1 MKKKLR
7 QYGCLLVG
15 ILIYYLVHE
24 GAHLVYA
31 LSIDTF
37 KQINILSLGIQIEVY
52 DYLMSNLELGIFCL
66 VGVLASLCVG
76 YILLFIQSTSGI
88 HYYTT
93 LVLLLLDPLYLSVVY
108 PFVGGGDMNGIKL
121 LVLESDARLVFL
133 GLFVLNSYLFY
144 KINIDKLKT
153 DHKGEKVG

>member
-31 LSIDTF
+31 LSIGTF
-37 KQINILSLGIQIEVY
+37 KQINILSLGIQIEIY

-76 YILLFIQSTSGI
+76 YILLFIQSRNGI

-121 LVLESDARLVFL
+121 LVLESNARLVFL
-133 GLFVLNSYLFY
+133 GILILNGYLFH
-144 KINIDKLKT
+144 KIKYRQTKNRP
-153 DHKGEKVG
+153 

>member
-31 LSIDTF
+31 LSIGTF
-37 KQINILSLGIQIEVY
+37 KQINILSLGIQIEIY

-121 LVLESDARLVFL
+121 LVLESHARLVFL
-133 GLFVLNSYLFY
+133 GLLVLNSYLFY
-144 KINIDKLKT
+144 KIKYRQTKNRP
-153 DHKGEKVG
+153 

>member
-7 QYGCLLVG
+7 QYGCLFIG

-31 LSIDTF
+31 LSIGAF
-37 KQINILSLGIQIEVY
+37 KQINILGWGIQIEVY

-66 VGVLASLCVG
+66 VGVIASLCVG
-76 YILLFIQSTSGI
+76 YILLFIQSRNGI

-93 LVLLLLDPLYLSVVY
+93 LILLLLDPLYLSVVY

-121 LVLESDARLVFL
+121 LFLESNARLVFL
-133 GLFVLNSYLFY
+133 GLLVLNSYLFY
-144 KINIDKLKT
+144 KIKYRQTKNRP
-153 DHKGEKVG
+153 

>member
-31 LSIDTF
+31 LSIGTF
-37 KQINILSLGIQIEVY
+37 KQINILSLGIQIEIY

-76 YILLFIQSTSGI
+76 YILLFIQSRNGI

-121 LVLESDARLVFL
+121 LVLESNARLVFL
-133 GLFVLNSYLFY
+133 GILILNSYLFY
-144 KINIDKLKT
+144 KIKYRQTKNRP
-153 DHKGEKVG
+153 

>member
-31 LSIDTF
+31 LSIGTF
-37 KQINILSLGIQIEVY
+37 KQINILSLGIQIEIY

>member
-31 LSIDTF
+31 LSIGTF
-37 KQINILSLGIQIEVY
+37 KQINILSLGIQIEIY

-76 YILLFIQSTSGI
+76 YILLFIQSRNGI

-121 LVLESDARLVFL
+121 LVLESNARLVFL
-133 GLFVLNSYLFY
+133 GLLVLNSYLFY
-144 KINIDKLKT
+144 KIKYRQTKNRP
-153 DHKGEKVG
+153 

>member
-31 LSIDTF
+31 LSIGTF
-37 KQINILSLGIQIEVY
+37 KQINILSLGVQIEVY

-76 YILLFIQSTSGI
+76 YILLFMQSRNGI

-121 LVLESDARLVFL
+121 LVLESNARLVFL
-133 GLFVLNSYLFY
+133 GLLVLNSYLFY
-144 KINIDKLKT
+144 KIKYRQTKNRP
-153 DHKGEKVG
+153 

>member
-31 LSIDTF
+31 LSIGAF
-37 KQINILSLGIQIEVY
+37 KQINILGLGIQIEVY
-52 DYLMSNLELGIFCL
+52 NYLMSNLELGIFCL

-76 YILLFIQSTSGI
+76 YILLFIQSRNGI

-121 LVLESDARLVFL
+121 LVLESNARLVFL
-133 GLFVLNSYLFY
+133 GLLVLNSYLFY
-144 KINIDKLKT
+144 KIKYRQTKNRP
-153 DHKGEKVG
+153 

>member
-1 MKKKLR
+1 MKKKSR

-31 LSIDTF
+31 LSIGTF

-52 DYLMSNLELGIFCL
+52 NYLMSNLELGIFCL

-76 YILLFIQSTSGI
+76 YILLFIQSRNGI

-121 LVLESDARLVFL
+121 LVLESNARLVFL
-133 GLFVLNSYLFY
+133 GILILNSYLFH
-144 KINIDKLKT
+144 KIKYRQTKNRP
-153 DHKGEKVG
+153 

>member
-31 LSIDTF
+31 LSIGTF
-37 KQINILSLGIQIEVY
+37 KQINILGLGIQIEVY
-52 DYLMSNLELGIFCL
+52 NYLMSNLELGIFCL

-121 LVLESDARLVFL
+121 LVLESNARLVFL
-133 GLFVLNSYLFY
+133 GLLVLNSYLFY
-144 KINIDKLKT
+144 KIKYRQTKNRP
-153 DHKGEKVG
+153 

>member
-7 QYGCLLVG
+7 QYGCLFIG

-31 LSIDTF
+31 LSIGTF

-52 DYLMSNLELGIFCL
+52 NYLMSNLELGIFCL

-76 YILLFIQSTSGI
+76 YILLFMQSRNGI

-121 LVLESDARLVFL
+121 LVLKSNARLVFL
-133 GLFVLNSYLFY
+133 GLLVLNSYLFY
-144 KINIDKLKT
+144 KIKYRQTKNRP
-153 DHKGEKVG
+153 